1 MKKTE
6 FEYQYIKKCSECKT
20 SFGSQS
26 IHLIERLN
34 GVSEIYVECKKCK
47 SSSLIYVVKND
58 GSFVTKIDMPT
69 DMKKRD
75 ITRLH
80 KSKSITEDEVLEV
93 HNFFSFS

>member
-20 SFGSQS
+20 SFILKS
-26 IHLIERLN
+26 IYLIERLN

-58 GSFVTKIDMPT
+58 SSFVTKIDMPT
-69 DMKKRD
+69 DMKKKD
-75 ITRLH
+75 IIRLH
-80 KSKSITEDEVLEV
+80 RATPIKDDEILGL
-93 HNFFSFS
+93 HKFFK